1 MKELGRVPVRNMR
14 DTADKEISYQV
25 NWTEFKKRM
34 QTELFG
40 GTDVCTLALYQKLND
55 IVDWPC

>member
-1 MKELGRVPVRNMR
+1 MPVRNMR